1 MSVRPLASEVY
12 SAGAPVRGHL
22 QRVILACSSGT
33 CYSGLDLYDI
43 GSSIGCNSVLHR
55 LVDEIRPFLPVA
67 LVAGALH
74 ANEKTR
80 RILVKWRACQQV
92 FYFAIAKQGFG
103 IAVHV
108 LLRRHANRP

>member
-1 MSVRPLASEVY
+1 MMPVGAKVY
-12 SAGAPVRGHL
+12 SAVACAWGHL
-22 QRVILACSSGT
+22 QRVIQACSRGT
-33 CYSGLDLYDI
+33 RYFGLDLYDI
-43 GSSIGCNSVLHR
+43 GSSIGFNSGLHR
-55 LVDEIRPFLPVA
+55 LADEIRSRLPVA

-74 ANEKTR
+74 TNEKTPR
-80 RILVKWRACQQV
+80 RRVKPRACQQV

>member
-1 MSVRPLASEVY
+1 MMPVAAEAY
-12 SAGAPVRGHL
+12 AAGACVRGHL
-22 QRVILACSSGT
+22 QRVIQACSRGT
-33 CYSGLDLYDI
+33 RYFGLDLYDI
-43 GSSIGCNSVLHR
+43 GSSIGFNSGLHR
-55 LVDEIRPFLPVA
+55 LVDEIRPPLPVA

-74 ANEKTR
+74 TNEKTL
-80 RILVKWRACQQV
+80 RIPVKRHACQQV